1 MANAPDTAASS
12 ATAQIP
18 HMKRN
23 VSVLALCQGYAQT
36 CVTVVISVSAL
47 AALLILE
54 DKSLATLP
62 HAFMWVATALAA
74 TPASLLMKR
83 YGRRRGFAAGAV
95 FGFAGCMFCTLGLFY
110 GDFWIFIAGTSC
122 MGAFNAFNQYLR
134 FAAAETANDAYR
146 PRAISWVIG
155 GGIIAAFVGGTLAGN
170 TSTLLVPQFMATYI
184 ILAVFPILMAI
195 TIQFVRMPEAATP
208 PRQAAE
214 KPSTGRPLG
223 EIMKQPAF
231 VVAAIGTSVA
241 WAGMILM
248 MAATPLS
255 MKLCG
260 LETDVP
266 FVIQWHM
273 FAMFAPSFF
282 AGQLISR
289 FGNLNVVMMGF
300 ALFFGGIAAGLSGI
314 ALTNFFLTNIL
325 IGAGWNLMLIGSTSL
340 LVTCHTDAEKG
351 KVQGAND
358 TIAYILAAIS
368 SFFAGYLQIEVGWN
382 AVMIAIVPQVLVVG
396 LAVWWMRSVRNRAV
410 SAAAE

>member
-1 MANAPDTAASS
+1 MDKVTN
-12 ATAQIP
+12 QIMS

-83 YGRRRGFAAGAV
+83 YGRRSGFAVGAV
-95 FGFAGCMFCTLGLFY
+95 FGVMGCALCTLGLELRDFY
-110 GDFWIFIAGTSC
+110 VFIVGTSC

-134 FAAAETANDAYR
+134 FAAAEAADDKFR
-146 PRAISWVIG
+146 PKAISWVIG
-155 GGIIAAFVGGTLAGN
+155 GGIVAAFVGGTLAGN
-170 TSTLLVPQFMATYI
+170 TSQLLTPQFTATYV
-184 ILAVFPILMAI
+184 ILAVFPILLGI
-195 TIQFVRMPEAATP
+195 TIQFVRIPSSSGNEFLV
-208 PRQAAE
+208 AE
-214 KPSTGRPLG
+214 KSPSKARPLFV
-223 EIMKQPAF
+223 IMKEPAF
-231 VVAAIGTSVA
+231 IVAAIGTSVS

-260 LETDVP
+260 LEPDVP

-282 AGQLISR
+282 AGSLISR
-289 FGNLNVVMMGF
+289 FGNLNVIMMGF
-300 ALFFGGIAAGLSGI
+300 ILFFLGIAYGLTG
-314 ALTNFFLTNIL
+314 LTLANFFMTNLL

-340 LVTCHTDAEKG
+340 LVTCHTDSEKG

-368 SFFAGYLQIEVGWN
+368 SFFAGYLQIEIGWN
-382 AVMIAIVPQVLVVG
+382 AVMLAIVPQVIIVG
-396 LAVWWMRSVRNRAV
+396 LGVWWIRILNTRRLIPQ
-410 SAAAE
+410 

>member
-1 MANAPDTAASS
+1 MEIAV
-12 ATAQIP
+12 P

-23 VSVLALCQGYAQT
+23 VTLLALCQGYAQT

-47 AALLILE
+47 AALAILD

-74 TPASLLMKR
+74 TPASLLMRK
-83 YGRRRGFAAGAV
+83 YGRRNGFAIGSV
-95 FGFAGCMFCTLGLFY
+95 FGVAGCALCAAGIQY
-110 GDFWIFIAGTSC
+110 SDFWIFIAGTSC

-134 FAAAETANDAYR
+134 FAAAEAANDKFR
-146 PRAISWVIG
+146 PKAISLVIG
-155 GGIIAAFVGGTLAGN
+155 GGIIAAFIGGTLAGE
-170 TSTLLVPQFMATYI
+170 TSTLIIPQFLASYL
-184 ILAVFPILMAI
+184 ILAVFPILLAI
-195 TIQFVRMPEAATP
+195 TIQFVRMPNPEAP
-208 PRQAAE
+208 VREPGE
-214 KPSTGRPLG
+214 KKSTGRPLL

-231 VVAAIGTSVA
+231 LVAATGTSVA

-273 FAMFAPSFF
+273 FAMFAPSFI
-282 AGQLISR
+282 AGSLIAKY
-289 FGNLNVVMMGF
+289 GYQKVVMLGF
-300 ALFFGGIAAGLSGI
+300 VLFFGGIAAGLSGI
-314 ALTNFFLTNIL
+314 TVVHFFITNVM
-325 IGAGWNLMLIGSTSL
+325 IGAGWNFMLVGATAL
-340 LVTCHTDAEKG
+340 LVTCHTEEEKG

-368 SFFAGYLQIEVGWN
+368 SFFAGYLQIEFGWN
-382 AVMIAIVPQVLVVG
+382 AVMIAIIPQVLIVG
-396 LAVWWMRSVRNRAV
+396 AAVWWMRAAGTRAMP
-410 SAAAE
+410 AE